1 MLESTASREENIL
14 MSSQGIPRLS
24 RRLDV
29 GAQKKAMETT
39 RLGLA
44 AQIARWAERAED
56 GATAIPALFLFRHE
70 APTEPVS
77 YMLGPNVCLIAQGG
91 KRVVLGEEVYT
102 YDAHQYLVTSL
113 GLPVIVEIIEASREK
128 PYLGLRLELDQRAMA
143 QLMVD
148 SSLPLPKAQQA
159 SRGIAVSKVSLPLLH
174 AFHRLIDLL
183 DEPDSIPV
191 LAPLIQREILYR
203 LLVGEQ
209 GLRLRQIATAGT
221 QSHQISRAVDWL
233 KDNFNSLLHVDDLA
247 AYANMSTS
255 AFHHHFR
262 ALTAMTPLQFQKWLR
277 LNEARR
283 LMLVEHLD
291 AATAACQV
299 GYESPSQFSREYKRL
314 FGQPPLRDI
323 RDLRQVVVDNSY

>member
-1 MLESTASREENIL
+1 M
-14 MSSQGIPRLS
+14 S
-24 RRLDV
+24 RRSISRAPRRIVV
-29 GAQKKAMETT
+29 GAQEKAIEAM

-44 AQIARWAERAED
+44 ERIARWAERTED
-56 GATAIPALFLFRHE
+56 GATAIPALFLVRHE

-77 YMLGPNVCLIAQGG
+77 YMLGPNVCLIAQGR
-91 KRVVLGEEVYT
+91 KRVVLGEEVYI

-159 SRGIAVSKVSLPLLH
+159 SRGIAVSEVSLPLLH

-233 KDNFNSLLHVDDLA
+233 KGNFSKPLHVDDLA

-255 AFHHHFR
+255 TFHHHFR
-262 ALTAMTPLQFQKWLR
+262 ALTAMSPLQYQKFMR

-283 LMLVEHLD
+283 LMLVDHFD
-291 AATAACQV
+291 AATAAFQV
-299 GYESPSQFSREYKRL
+299 GYESPSQFSREYNRL

-323 RDLRQVVVDNSY
+323 TSLREAVAE

>member
-1 MLESTASREENIL
+1 
-14 MSSQGIPRLS
+14 MSKRIVEKTQE
-24 RRLDV
+24 
-29 GAQKKAMETT
+29 KAIEAM

-44 AQIARWAERAED
+44 ERIARWAERTED
-56 GATAIPALFLFRHE
+56 GATAVPALFLFRHE

-91 KRVVLGEEVYT
+91 KRVVLGEDVYV
-102 YDAHQYLVTSL
+102 YDAHQYLITSL
-113 GLPVIVEIIEASREK
+113 GLPVIVEVIEASSEK
-128 PYLGLRLELDQRAMA
+128 PYLGLRLELDLRAMA

-148 SSLPLPKAQQA
+148 INLPTPKAQQA
-159 SRGIAVSKVSLPLLH
+159 SRGIAVSAVTLPLLH

-203 LLVGEQ
+203 LIVGEQ
-209 GLRLRQIATAGT
+209 GPRLRQIATAGT

-233 KDNFNSLLHVDDLA
+233 KGNFSKPFHVDDLA

-255 AFHHHFR
+255 TFHHHFR
-262 ALTAMTPLQFQKWLR
+262 ALTAMSPLQFQKWLR

-283 LMLVEHLD
+283 LMLVDHFD
-291 AATAACQV
+291 AATAAYNV
-299 GYESPSQFSREYKRL
+299 GYESPSQFNREYCRL
-314 FGQPPLRDI
+314 FGRPPLRDVKN
-323 RDLRQVVVDNSY
+323 LRQMSIDE

>member
-1 MLESTASREENIL
+1 MSKRNTSQVSRQIVVEAQETAIE
-14 MSSQGIPRLS
+14 
-24 RRLDV
+24 
-29 GAQKKAMETT
+29 AM

-44 AQIARWAERAED
+44 ARIARWAERTED
-56 GATAIPALFLFRHE
+56 GATAIPALFLFQHE

-77 YMLGPNVCLIAQGG
+77 YMLGPNVCLIAQGS
-91 KRVVLGEEVYT
+91 KRVVLGEEVYI

-113 GLPVIVEIIEASREK
+113 GLPVIVEITEASREK

-209 GLRLRQIATAGT
+209 GLRLRQIAAAGT

-233 KDNFNSLLHVDDLA
+233 KGNFSKPLHVDDLA
-247 AYANMSTS
+247 AYVNMSTS
-255 AFHHHFR
+255 TFHHHFR
-262 ALTAMTPLQFQKWLR
+262 ALTAMSPLQFQKFMR

-283 LMLVEHLD
+283 LMLVEHLE
-291 AATAACQV
+291 AAAAAYQV
-299 GYESPSQFSREYKRL
+299 GYESPSQFSREYNRL

-323 RDLRQVVVDNSY
+323 SSLREAVAE

>member
-1 MLESTASREENIL
+1 MSKLNI
-14 MSSQGIPRLS
+14 SQISGRLV
-24 RRLDV
+24 V
-29 GAQKKAMETT
+29 GAQETAIEAM

-44 AQIARWAERAED
+44 ERIARWAERTED

-70 APTEPVS
+70 TPTEPVS
-77 YMLGPNVCLIAQGG
+77 YMLGPNVCLIAQGI
-91 KRVVLGEEVYT
+91 KRVVLGEEVYV
-102 YDAHQYLVTSL
+102 YDAHQYLITSL
-113 GLPVIVEIIEASREK
+113 DLPVIVEIIEASREK

-148 SSLPLPKAQQA
+148 INLPMPKAQQA
-159 SRGIAVSKVSLPLLH
+159 SRGIAVSEVSLPLLH

-233 KDNFNSLLHVDDLA
+233 KGNFSKPLHVDDLA

-255 AFHHHFR
+255 TFHHHFR
-262 ALTAMTPLQFQKWLR
+262 ALTAMSPLQFQKWLR

-283 LMLVEHLD
+283 LMLVEHLE
-291 AATAACQV
+291 AATAAFQV
-299 GYESPSQFSREYKRL
+299 GYESPSQFSREYNRL
-314 FGQPPLRDI
+314 FGKPPLRDI
-323 RDLRQVVVDNSY
+323 TSLREIIAG